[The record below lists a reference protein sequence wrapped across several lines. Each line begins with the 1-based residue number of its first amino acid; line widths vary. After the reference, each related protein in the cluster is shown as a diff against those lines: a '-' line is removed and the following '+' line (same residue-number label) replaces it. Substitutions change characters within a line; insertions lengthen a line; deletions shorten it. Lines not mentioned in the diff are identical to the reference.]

1 MIPAHDTPLGHPTL
15 TVSDTEFPL
24 LLTPEPEASWPLLHP
39 DSLLNSSQTSPLM
52 RSPGLAPA
60 WGVTALAHHV
70 HLLHN
75 LQDLLLLLCS
85 WPERASR
92 RGQEKATA
100 ELSLKACNIV
110 CPPCAKRGSKG
121 FKQIAPLTLTSRPV
135 T

>member
-60 WGVTALAHHV
+60 WGVTALAHHI

-85 WPERASR
+85 WLLLLQ

-100 ELSLKACNIV
+100 ELSLKACN
-110 CPPCAKRGSKG
+110 
-121 FKQIAPLTLTSRPV
+121 T
-135 T
+135 